1 MPIRQENGQYRQ
13 FVADQSFRRNKLKKK
28 AADYLESAN
37 NPLIFA
43 LAKTGCTSA
52 I

>member
-1 MPIRQENGQYRQ
+1 MRQKYKEYRQ
-13 FVADQSFRRNKLKKK
+13 IDAKQTIRRNKLKNK
-28 AADYLESAN
+28 AKDYLEPAN